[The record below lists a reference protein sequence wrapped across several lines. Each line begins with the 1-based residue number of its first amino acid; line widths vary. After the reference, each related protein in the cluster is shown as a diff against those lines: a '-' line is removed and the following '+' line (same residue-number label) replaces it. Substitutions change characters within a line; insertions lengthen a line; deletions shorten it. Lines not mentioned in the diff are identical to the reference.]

1 MDIDLLLRSSRKY
14 LLARKAPSCGKEEYK
29 PETSMVNKRL
39 VLCATWKQKI
49 VNDL

>member
-1 MDIDLLLRSSRKY
+1 MDIDLLLCLSRKY
-14 LLARKAPSCGKEEYK
+14 LLDPKAPSCGKEEYK

-39 VLCATWKQKI
+39 VLWATSKLKI